1 MTSSSIK
8 SSQEEVTH
16 HNTIVAVDGNLLENH
31 LLKSV
36 ANMAIITI
44 LKRTMQTAAGHFLLL
59 SFSFIV
65 MTSSSRFFV
74 YAFQST
80 NSLQR
85 GNNIHFFPSYR
96 NRSRRLDTSVAYTST
111 PFDVN
116 VDTNNDLWQLLQ
128 ELRHNR
134 NAKTEAGEEA
144 EAFQRVI
151 ETLYNE
157 SRLNIHNL
165 EQEIEVLRQKL
176 DASPFT
182 DDGSC
187 NNSGSSFSFQESFQ
201 PTAQE
206 HDDGNRSNTYNYSSG
221 GRTNIN
227 VDEISNT
234 LLKAVFVGYQWTE
247 DDRKRLAS
255 AHPQDR
261 PF

>member
-1 MTSSSIK
+1 
-8 SSQEEVTH
+8 
-16 HNTIVAVDGNLLENH
+16 
-31 LLKSV
+31 
-36 ANMAIITI
+36 
-44 LKRTMQTAAGHFLLL
+44 MQTAAGHFLLL

-65 MTSSSRFFV
+65 MTSSFFSV
-74 YAFQST
+74 YAFQTCT
-80 NSLQR
+80 NNLLQR
-85 GNNIHFFPSYR
+85 GSNIHFPSYR
-96 NRSRRLDTSVAYTST
+96 NHSRRSDTSVAYTST
-111 PFDVN
+111 PFDVDVD

-134 NAKTEAGEEA
+134 NAKNEAGEEA
-144 EAFQRVI
+144 DAFQRVI

-182 DDGSC
+182 DDGCC
-187 NNSGSSFSFQESFQ
+187 NNNGSSFSFQESFQ
-201 PTAQE
+201 PTTRGD
-206 HDDGNRSNTYNYSSG
+206 DDGNRSNTYNYSSG
-221 GRTNIN
+221 RTNIN
-227 VDEISNT
+227 VDEISNK

>member
-1 MTSSSIK
+1 
-8 SSQEEVTH
+8 
-16 HNTIVAVDGNLLENH
+16 
-31 LLKSV
+31 
-36 ANMAIITI
+36 
-44 LKRTMQTAAGHFLLL
+44 MQTAAGHFLLL

-65 MTSSSRFFV
+65 MTSSRFFV

-85 GNNIHFFPSYR
+85 GSNIHFSSYR
-96 NRSRRLDTSVAYTST
+96 NHNRRSDTFVAYTST
-111 PFDVN
+111 PFDVD

-128 ELRHNR
+128 ERRHNR
-134 NAKTEAGEEA
+134 NAKNEAGEEA

-187 NNSGSSFSFQESFQ
+187 NNNGSSSSFQESFQ
-201 PTAQE
+201 PTTQG
-206 HDDGNRSNTYNYSSG
+206 DDDVNRRNAYSHGSS
-221 GRTNIN
+221 RTNIN
-227 VDEISNT
+227 VDEISNQ

-255 AHPQDR
+255 AQPQDR

>member
-1 MTSSSIK
+1 MAEHDINST
-8 SSQEEVTH
+8 QEEVTH
-16 HNTIVAVDGNLLENH
+16 NTACVVYHSCGGRGNIVKAAA
-31 LLKSV
+31 
-36 ANMAIITI
+36 ANMATTI
-44 LKRTMQTAAGHFLLL
+44 LRRPMQTAAGHFLLL

-65 MTSSSRFFV
+65 IVTSSSFFSV

-80 NSLQR
+80 NLLQR
-85 GNNIHFFPSYR
+85 GSNIHFPS
-96 NRSRRLDTSVAYTST
+96 NHNHSRRSDTSVAYTST
-111 PFDVN
+111 PFD

-134 NAKTEAGEEA
+134 NNAKNEAGEEA
-144 EAFQRVI
+144 DAFQRVI

-165 EQEIEVLRQKL
+165 EQEIEVLRQKI

-187 NNSGSSFSFQESFQ
+187 NNNGSSFSFQESFQ
-201 PTAQE
+201 PTSQE
-206 HDDGNRSNTYNYSSG
+206 H
-221 GRTNIN
+221 
-227 VDEISNT
+227 DEISNK

>member
-1 MTSSSIK
+1 M
-8 SSQEEVTH
+8 
-16 HNTIVAVDGNLLENH
+16 
-31 LLKSV
+31 
-36 ANMAIITI
+36 
-44 LKRTMQTAAGHFLLL
+44 
-59 SFSFIV
+59 
-65 MTSSSRFFV
+65 
-74 YAFQST
+74 
-80 NSLQR
+80 
-85 GNNIHFFPSYR
+85 
-96 NRSRRLDTSVAYTST
+96 AYTST
-111 PFDVN
+111 PFDVD

-134 NAKTEAGEEA
+134 NDKNESGEEA

-187 NNSGSSFSFQESFQ
+187 NNYGSSFSFQESTQ
-201 PTAQE
+201 GE
-206 HDDGNRSNTYNYSSG
+206 DDGNRSNAYNYSG

-227 VDEISNT
+227 VDEISNK